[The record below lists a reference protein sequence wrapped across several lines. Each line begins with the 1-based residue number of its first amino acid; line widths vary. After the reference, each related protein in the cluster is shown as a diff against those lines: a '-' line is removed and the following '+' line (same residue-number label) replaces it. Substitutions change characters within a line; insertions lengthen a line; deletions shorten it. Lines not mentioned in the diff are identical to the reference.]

1 VTPAQPPVNAPRR
14 AACVALFCAAILL
27 AACETTPQVM
37 PVDDPQRMWAERLV
51 QLAAIDQ
58 WVAAGKLGIQ
68 STGDSW
74 TAGLSWRQDRDSYTI
89 RLSGPLGQGL
99 MELRGSAQI
108 VELATSD
115 GGVYRAPTA
124 GELMQ
129 THAGW
134 QVPLSGLRHWILG
147 RPDPQA
153 RITDL
158 RLDPG
163 GRLAELRQLGW
174 HIRYQRYAEFDG
186 LALPTRLT
194 LENSRLRAKLALRS
208 WRTGPG
214 SS

>member
-1 VTPAQPPVNAPRR
+1 VTPARPRVNAPRR
-14 AACVALFCAAILL
+14 AACAALFSAAVLL

-37 PVDDPQRMWAERLV
+37 PVDDPQRIWAERLV
-51 QLAAIDQ
+51 SLMAIDR
-58 WVAAGKLGIQ
+58 WAAAGKLGIQ
-68 STGDSW
+68 SSGYSW

-99 MELRGSAQI
+99 MELRGSAQA
-108 VELATSD
+108 VELTTSD

-153 RITDL
+153 RIADL
-158 RLDPG
+158 QLDPG

-186 LALPTRLT
+186 LDLPTRLT
-194 LENSRLRAKLALRS
+194 LENPRLRAKLTLRR
-208 WRTGPG
+208 WRTGPD
-214 SS
+214 SA